1 MKDKVVVALSGGV
14 DSSVAAALA
23 VRAGCEVIGVTLR
36 LKHPDP
42 AFSAAQLCAS
52 KNDEAAVA
60 QAVRS
65 LGIEHHYLEGF
76 ARFRELVLEPAA
88 REYLAGRTPNPCCD
102 CNLLVKFGALVD
114 FAEERGAARVLTGHY
129 AKISR
134 EPAGFVLRRGDD
146 PAKDQSYFLY
156 RLTQREL
163 SKLSFP
169 VGGMEKSEVRK
180 IAAELG
186 LATSQKPDSQDACFQ
201 VEGECFG
208 ETLRRLCG
216 HPAEPGWFVY
226 RGRRVGRHAGVHA
239 YTVGQ
244 RRGLNVALGVPAY
257 VMSIDPESGVI
268 ELETDPAAL
277 LSRSFRVSDV
287 SWQLGIPPEE
297 GDMEV
302 QIRYRSHAVH
312 CRIEPVEGGAELRVV
327 PAEPLRAVTP
337 GQAAVFYRG
346 PALLGGGVIGHAD

>member
-23 VRAGCEVIGVTLR
+23 VRSGCEVIGVTLR

-42 AFSAAQLCAS
+42 AFSSAQLCAS

-60 QAVRS
+60 QVVRA
-65 LGIEHHYLEGF
+65 LGIEHHYIEGF
-76 ARFRELVLEPAA
+76 ERFRDRVLEPAA
-88 REYLAGRTPNPCCD
+88 REYLSGRTPNPCCD

-114 FAEERGAARVLTGHY
+114 YAEERGAARVLTGHY
-129 AKISR
+129 AKIDR
-134 EPAGFVLRRGDD
+134 ETAGFVLRRGDD
-146 PAKDQSYFLY
+146 AAKDQSYFLY

-163 SKLSFP
+163 AKLSFP
-169 VGGMEKSEVRK
+169 VGGLEKSEVRK

-186 LATSQKPDSQDACFQ
+186 LATSNKPDSQDACFQ

-216 HPAEPGWFVY
+216 YGAKPGWFVY
-226 RGRRVGRHAGVHA
+226 RGRRVGRHLGVHA
-239 YTVGQ
+239 YTIGQ
-244 RRGLNVALGVPAY
+244 RKGLNVALGVPAY

-277 LSRSFRVSDV
+277 LARSFRVSNV
-287 SWQLGIPPEE
+287 SWQLGVPPQ
-297 GDMEV
+297 GDEMEV
-302 QIRYRSHAVH
+302 QIRYRSRAVP
-312 CRIEPVEGGAELRVV
+312 CRTEPAEEGIRVI

-346 PALLGGGVIGHAD
+346 PVLLGGGVIDHVD

>member
-1 MKDKVVVALSGGV
+1 MKERVIAALSGGV

-42 AFSAAQLCAS
+42 AFSSAQLCAS

-60 QAVRS
+60 QVVRA
-65 LGIEHHYLEGF
+65 LGIEHHYIEGF
-76 ARFRELVLEPAA
+76 ERFRDRVLEPAA
-88 REYLAGRTPNPCCD
+88 REYLSGRTPNPCCD

-114 FAEERGAARVLTGHY
+114 YAEERGAARVLTGHY
-129 AKISR
+129 AKIDR
-134 EPAGFVLRRGDD
+134 EAAGFVLRRGDD
-146 PAKDQSYFLY
+146 AAKDQSYFLY

-163 SKLSFP
+163 AKLSFP
-169 VGGMEKSEVRK
+169 VGALEKSEVRR

-186 LATSQKPDSQDACFQ
+186 LVTSDKPDSQDACFQ

-216 HPAEPGWFVY
+216 YEAKPGWFVY
-226 RGRRVGRHAGVHA
+226 RGRRVGRHPGVHA
-239 YTVGQ
+239 YTIGQ
-244 RRGLNVALGVPAY
+244 RKGLNVALGVPAY

-277 LSRSFRVSDV
+277 LARSFLVSHI
-287 SWQLGIPPEE
+287 SWQLGVPPQ
-297 GDMEV
+297 GDEMEV
-302 QIRYRSHAVH
+302 QIRYRSRAVP
-312 CRIEPVEGGAELRVV
+312 CRIEPAGEGLRVI
-327 PAEPLRAVTP
+327 PAEPLRAVTA

-346 PALLGGGVIGHAD
+346 PVLLGGGVIAHVD